1 MLQNVHPSC
10 KELQILL
17 FFSNNFNVLQTNELD
32 NSEQVAADLIDLLKQ
47 SAPASPFRPF
57 ENNQYNA
64 LQVLAE
70 IFKVSLD
77 YTSIEHQ
84 LQQNKLRH
92 NNSQPKTTLHQFQ
105 GCLYQSLYLFQQC
118 IHQPL
123 LVPRVN
129 AQQYR
134 LYPLHN
140 KNHHNIVTT
149 SLQHTLTM
157 AITQTNQ

>member
-47 SAPASPFRPF
+47 SAPASPFCSF

-64 LQVLAE
+64 LQMLAE

-84 LQQNKLRH
+84 LLATTKQTTAQQ
-92 NNSQPKTTLHQFQ
+92 
-105 GCLYQSLYLFQQC
+105 QSAQN
-118 IHQPL
+118 HSSP
-123 LVPRVN
+123 VPRV
-129 AQQYR
+129 
-134 LYPLHN
+134 LIPVS
-140 KNHHNIVTT
+140 I
-149 SLQHTLTM
+149 SLQTVHTSTPISSKGEYT
-157 AITQTNQ
+157 AISALPLMWVLGTDT